1 MRDLRSKSWQSTN
14 TTHTDSLS
22 CHTDLERSEREVSSS
37 QIQNTF
43 STTSAK
49 RKKVYPL
56 SAPLNPK
63 KNKATAFSFLQSRG
77 EPRTSASSIKSAG
90 DTTAPFESDFM
101 HHEAGESRD
110 TRKAFNIDSIDCHA
124 VQAPIAMTAAQ
135 TKSTRLSLSLACFF
149 ALSGVMSA
157 STIPTN
163 DPNNLVESLNQQTCR
178 HSQGTHYN
186 NCYNIIWK
194 SGNKEGVVAGSM
206 AGSWNFGDGGSY
218 GDVSRYT
225 YASVAVA
232 YRPGGFDNKNVMF
245 AQGAKVD
252 HLEYNLKKVGDGGS
266 PWNNL
271 RVEGDKNTNLTID
284 TFDLKGNVK
293 FEIKLGGTSTIN
305 TLDHT
310 AELLHLKVD
319 NETNDTLKIATLNQT
334 GANSDTQVFDKVTIT
349 DFNLSGGKAHQLAG
363 EITNLNITNGTF
375 YQGKHNGGSSGYS
388 DSQIT
393 GGTIAKVD
401 LSGNGAF
408 EQIRG
413 SVTDFNQSG
422 GQAIQQG
429 GTITNLNL
437 SGGTFAHNGG
447 TLTSITLKGGGS
459 GSTFINGSS
468 TAIATINQE
477 GGNHAVAGKITDFNL
492 KGGSVS
498 NSGTITKLTSST
510 TANNHISNNATIENL
525 VLDEA
530 TNVTNSG
537 IIKELNV
544 KKGNSTI
551 NTLTGVAQNPDTKL
565 SSINIKANDA
575 KLTVDTLRV
584 GLNGNNAI
592 QRVEINKGDGQGSKQ
607 EFAVNKIQVSYV
619 NGTFDPTQNISNQL
633 KDYVTSGSQNYVD
646 GNSKPI
652 FTSTPEL
659 EGIGVKF
666 NPDGT
671 PHFDPQ
677 DSISASMTSM
687 ILRQSL
693 RRKMLLDTYL
703 AEQSRRSLKNK
714 ERRTRQ
720 RLEKA
725 TLGEARA
732 KYEADLA
739 VYNRLKME
747 WDKLANTKQNKAIIA
762 KYEKDEKDYQKAL
775 KQYEQDYK
783 KYEQESKKL
792 EELAKATNIKIPVEP
807 KAPIR
812 PNVKP
817 NDKNYKKLMSA
828 YEKEEKA
835 YQKALKK
842 YEEDYKRYDQK
853 IKRFEIL
860 ARVSNLKAPVA
871 PKKPNVKPNDKNY
884 KKLMA
889 GYEKARKDYQQ
900 SLKTYEQEKKNLE
913 VLAKAH
919 KIDIKIPVE
928 PKAPIKPDVKPSD
941 KDYKK
946 LMVAYEKE
954 QKAYQ
959 KALKQYEQ
967 DYKQYEQE
975 VKKLEE
981 LANAQ
986 KAKTKAPVEP
996 KAPAIP
1002 AILASKPIAP
1012 IEPKLGEVSAEL
1024 VAEHEVKGDFFVRA
1038 YGGTGTHSLNNGAQ
1052 TTSWSAGTL
1061 LGANWNLAL
1070 GQTSGNIG
1078 FYGGYEYIH
1087 NGYEQAHINAQGHN
1101 GFVGL
1106 RFSHLFSK
1114 TKLAGFYYIADVN
1127 GGYTNI
1133 DVSQSMNNM
1142 LYSANVGNINIGA
1155 SFRLASAV
1163 YMYGSKSILFPSLGV
1178 GVDGGYLGEFEMKT
1192 NKAGELRYGGL
1203 GQPYAVTYAQ
1213 ANLNYYQ
1220 EWGKRF
1226 STTLGG
1232 GIRYLLNNDV
1242 SIMPTLNGKTYRIDE
1257 QTGKVASAHLAP
1269 FFYQG
1274 TFMVNYHTDNA
1285 GNLSAGYVAVGGEK
1299 GLTHNISAR
1308 WHYFF

>member
-1 MRDLRSKSWQSTN
+1 MRGGGVNNLSLSPQKSSLRDLRSKSWQSTN

-77 EPRTSASSIKSAG
+77 EPRYSASSIKSAG

-124 VQAPIAMTAAQ
+124 VQAPLAMTAAQ

-157 STIPTN
+157 STIPAN

-178 HSQGTHYN
+178 HSAGGHYN

-194 SGNKEGVVAGSM
+194 SNDREGVVKGSM
-206 AGSWNFGDGGSY
+206 LGNWNFGDRNSY
-218 GDVSRYT
+218 GDVSHYT

-232 YRPGGFDNKNVMF
+232 YRPGGFSGKQFWF
-245 AQGAKVD
+245 ANDAQVD
-252 HLEYNLKKVGDGGS
+252 HLVFNLKKVGEGDS
-266 PWNNL
+266 PWLNLVNSNNL
-271 RVEGDKNTNLTID
+271 NVTTLDVIGDVMFEVKLGGNSNIDTINNAADRLSLTANGNSSLTIQTLNQNRADSELVIQNASGSVTID
-284 TFDLKGNVK
+284 TLNQGGGNVYQRS
-293 FEIKLGGTSTIN
+293 EEVTTANITGGHYYQGYGPVSGGFGPSGDGGQIG
-305 TLDHT
+305 
-310 AELLHLKVD
+310 
-319 NETNDTLKIATLNQT
+319 TLNLQG
-334 GANSDTQVFDKVTIT
+334 GAFTQYAGQIT
-349 DFNLSGGKAHQLAG
+349 TANLSGGVF
-363 EITNLNITNGTF
+363 T
-375 YQGKHNGGSSGYS
+375 
-388 DSQIT
+388 
-393 GGTIAKVD
+393 
-401 LSGNGAF
+401 
-408 EQIRG
+408 
-413 SVTDFNQSG
+413 
-422 GQAIQQG
+422 
-429 GTITNLNL
+429 
-437 SGGTFAHNGG
+437 HNGG

-477 GGNHAVAGKITDFNL
+477 GGNHAVAGKITNFNL

-498 NSGTITKLTSST
+498 NSGTITKLTST
-510 TANNHISNNATIENL
+510 TANNHISNNATIDNL

-544 KKGNSTI
+544 NKGNSTI

-565 SSINIKANDA
+565 SNINIKANDA

-584 GLNGNNAI
+584 GLDGNNAI
-592 QRVEINKGDGQGSKQ
+592 KRVEINGNTGGNGGGK

-633 KDYVTSGSQNYVD
+633 KDYVSNGVSQSYID

-693 RRKMLLDTYL
+693 RRKMLIDTYL

-747 WDKLANTKQNKAIIA
+747 WDKRANTKQNKAIIA

-871 PKKPNVKPNDKNY
+871 PTKPNVKSNDKNY

-975 VKKLEE
+975 SKKLEE

>member
-1 MRDLRSKSWQSTN
+1 MWQTTN
-14 TTHTDSLS
+14 KQGATN
-22 CHTDLERSEREVSSS
+22 SS
-37 QIQNTF
+37 
-43 STTSAK
+43 
-49 RKKVYPL
+49 
-56 SAPLNPK
+56 
-63 KNKATAFSFLQSRG
+63 
-77 EPRTSASSIKSAG
+77 
-90 DTTAPFESDFM
+90 M
-101 HHEAGESRD
+101 
-110 TRKAFNIDSIDCHA
+110 
-124 VQAPIAMTAAQ
+124 
-135 TKSTRLSLSLACFF
+135 
-149 ALSGVMSA
+149 
-157 STIPTN
+157 
-163 DPNNLVESLNQQTCR
+163 
-178 HSQGTHYN
+178 
-186 NCYNIIWK
+186 
-194 SGNKEGVVAGSM
+194 SGN
-206 AGSWNFGDGGSY
+206 WNFGNAGVY

-232 YRPGGFDNKNVMF
+232 YRPGGFSGKRFWF
-245 AQGAKVD
+245 ANNARVD
-252 HLEYNLKKVGDGGS
+252 HLVFNLKKVGEGDS
-266 PWNNL
+266 PWLNLVDSSNLNVTTLDVIGDVMFEVKLGGNSNIDTINNAADRL
-271 RVEGDKNTNLTID
+271 SLTANGNSSLTIQTLNQNRADSELVIQNASGSVTID
-284 TFDLKGNVK
+284 TLNQGGGNVYQRS
-293 FEIKLGGTSTIN
+293 EEVT
-305 TLDHT
+305 T
-310 AELLHLKVD
+310 A
-319 NETNDTLKIATLNQT
+319 N
-334 GANSDTQVFDKVTIT
+334 
-349 DFNLSGGKAHQLAG
+349 
-363 EITNLNITNGTF
+363 
-375 YQGKHNGGSSGYS
+375 
-388 DSQIT
+388 IT
-393 GGTIAKVD
+393 GGHYYQGYGPV
-401 LSGNGAF
+401 SGGYAPVGDGG
-408 EQIRG
+408 QISTLNLQG
-413 SVTDFNQSG
+413 GDFTQYAGQITDINQSG
-422 GQAIQQG
+422 GNFIQREEATQQATIGTLTQSGGNFTQSG
-429 GTITNLNL
+429 GTITTANL
-437 SGGTFAHNGG
+437 SGGTFIHNGG

-498 NSGTITKLTSST
+498 NSGTITKLTST
-510 TANNHISNNATIENL
+510 TANNHISNNATIDNL

-537 IIKELNV
+537 IIKDLNV
-544 KKGNSTI
+544 NKGNSTI
-551 NTLTGVAQNPDTKL
+551 NTLTGVAQDPDTKL
-565 SSINIKANDA
+565 SSINIKQSAA

-592 QRVEINKGDGQGSKQ
+592 QRVEINKGDGNGSKQ

-677 DSISASMTSM
+677 DSIAASMTSM

-860 ARVSNLKAPVA
+860 AKVSNLKAPVA

-1087 NGYEQAHINAQGHN
+1087 NGYEQAHINAQGHT
-1101 GFVGL
+1101 GFLGL
-1106 RFSHLFSK
+1106 RFSHIFAK
-1114 TKLAGFYYIADVN
+1114 TKLAGFYYMADVN

-1274 TFMVNYHTDNA
+1274 TFVINYHTDKA
-1285 GNLSAGYVAVGGEK
+1285 GNFSAGYVAVGGEL
-1299 GLTHNISAR
+1299 GITHNASVR

>member
-1 MRDLRSKSWQSTN
+1 MRGGGGVNNLSLN
-14 TTHTDSLS
+14 AVNPTDSQKL
-22 CHTDLERSEREVSSS
+22 
-37 QIQNTF
+37 
-43 STTSAK
+43 AK
-49 RKKVYPL
+49 SK
-56 SAPLNPK
+56 
-63 KNKATAFSFLQSRG
+63 
-77 EPRTSASSIKSAG
+77 
-90 DTTAPFESDFM
+90 
-101 HHEAGESRD
+101 
-110 TRKAFNIDSIDCHA
+110 
-124 VQAPIAMTAAQ
+124 IA
-135 TKSTRLSLSLACFF
+135 RLSLVCFL

-163 DPNNLVESLNQQTCR
+163 DPNSLTITNGRNVDRTIWAAGSKGGDITDQAGWNRYGGDLSTMNASKYPDTLDYFSVAYKYSSLPKINLFMREGMTINYLAVN
-178 HSQGTHYN
+178 Y
-186 NCYNIIWK
+186 K
-194 SGNKEGVVAGSM
+194 KVSGNTPWQDMSARAMNTSGVG
-206 AGSWNFGDGGSY
+206 
-218 GDVSRYT
+218 
-225 YASVAVA
+225 
-232 YRPGGFDNKNVMF
+232 
-245 AQGAKVD
+245 
-252 HLEYNLKKVGDGGS
+252 
-266 PWNNL
+266 
-271 RVEGDKNTNLTID
+271 NTNLKIG
-284 TFDLKGNVK
+284 TFDVIGDVK
-293 FEIKLGGTSTIN
+293 FEIKLAGTSN
-305 TLDHT
+305 
-310 AELLHLKVD
+310 
-319 NETNDTLKIATLNQT
+319 IATLNNE
-334 GANSDTQVFDKVTIT
+334 A
-349 DFNLSGGKAHQLAG
+349 
-363 EITNLNITNGTF
+363 ERLNIKVYNENIDKLNINTLNQTTANG
-375 YQGKHNGGSSGYS
+375 
-388 DSQIT
+388 DSQIFKNVSVDT
-393 GGTIAKVD
+393 FNLYAGKSYQRGGRVGTLNLQGGEYHLGATDSIGAAEEAGTIGNLVLADGTFKQYKGEIGSITLTGDKKQASFTTKNNFQNGNQGTSYNGLITKIEKQV
-401 LSGNGAF
+401 SGAHTIELGDNKA
-408 EQIRG
+408 
-413 SVTDFNQSG
+413 D
-422 GQAIQQG
+422 
-429 GTITNLNL
+429 GTITTTLTNGSLTIDNTTGDIANNGEVSSLNVDKK
-437 SGGTFAHNGG
+437 SGSIAISNATTASIG
-447 TLTSITLKGGGS
+447 TLSTSTKSTIT
-459 GSTFINGSS
+459 N
-468 TAIATINQE
+468 A
-477 GGNHAVAGKITDFNL
+477 
-492 KGGSVS
+492 
-498 NSGTITKLTSST
+498 GTID
-510 TANNHISNNATIENL
+510 NL

-544 KKGNSTI
+544 NKGNSTI
-551 NTLTGVAQNPDTKL
+551 NTLTGVAQDPDTKL
-565 SSINIKANDA
+565 SSINIKQSAA

-677 DSISASMTSM
+677 DSIAASMTSM

-693 RRKMLLDTYL
+693 RRKMLIDTYL

-762 KYEKDEKDYQKAL
+762 KYEKDEKAYQKAL

-975 VKKLEE
+975 SKKLEE

>member
-1 MRDLRSKSWQSTN
+1 
-14 TTHTDSLS
+14 
-22 CHTDLERSEREVSSS
+22 
-37 QIQNTF
+37 
-43 STTSAK
+43 
-49 RKKVYPL
+49 
-56 SAPLNPK
+56 
-63 KNKATAFSFLQSRG
+63 
-77 EPRTSASSIKSAG
+77 
-90 DTTAPFESDFM
+90 
-101 HHEAGESRD
+101 
-110 TRKAFNIDSIDCHA
+110 
-124 VQAPIAMTAAQ
+124 
-135 TKSTRLSLSLACFF
+135 
-149 ALSGVMSA
+149 
-157 STIPTN
+157 
-163 DPNNLVESLNQQTCR
+163 
-178 HSQGTHYN
+178 
-186 NCYNIIWK
+186 
-194 SGNKEGVVAGSM
+194 
-206 AGSWNFGDGGSY
+206 
-218 GDVSRYT
+218 
-225 YASVAVA
+225 
-232 YRPGGFDNKNVMF
+232 
-245 AQGAKVD
+245 
-252 HLEYNLKKVGDGGS
+252 
-266 PWNNL
+266 
-271 RVEGDKNTNLTID
+271 
-284 TFDLKGNVK
+284 
-293 FEIKLGGTSTIN
+293 
-305 TLDHT
+305 
-310 AELLHLKVD
+310 
-319 NETNDTLKIATLNQT
+319 
-334 GANSDTQVFDKVTIT
+334 
-349 DFNLSGGKAHQLAG
+349 
-363 EITNLNITNGTF
+363 
-375 YQGKHNGGSSGYS
+375 
-388 DSQIT
+388 
-393 GGTIAKVD
+393 
-401 LSGNGAF
+401 
-408 EQIRG
+408 
-413 SVTDFNQSG
+413 
-422 GQAIQQG
+422 
-429 GTITNLNL
+429 
-437 SGGTFAHNGG
+437 
-447 TLTSITLKGGGS
+447 
-459 GSTFINGSS
+459 
-468 TAIATINQE
+468 
-477 GGNHAVAGKITDFNL
+477 
-492 KGGSVS
+492 
-498 NSGTITKLTSST
+498 
-510 TANNHISNNATIENL
+510 
-525 VLDEA
+525 
-530 TNVTNSG
+530 
-537 IIKELNV
+537 
-544 KKGNSTI
+544 
-551 NTLTGVAQNPDTKL
+551 
-565 SSINIKANDA
+565 
-575 KLTVDTLRV
+575 
-584 GLNGNNAI
+584 
-592 QRVEINKGDGQGSKQ
+592 
-607 EFAVNKIQVSYV
+607 
-619 NGTFDPTQNISNQL
+619 
-633 KDYVTSGSQNYVD
+633 
-646 GNSKPI
+646 
-652 FTSTPEL
+652 
-659 EGIGVKF
+659 
-666 NPDGT
+666 
-671 PHFDPQ
+671 
-677 DSISASMTSM
+677 
-687 ILRQSL
+687 
-693 RRKMLLDTYL
+693 
-703 AEQSRRSLKNK
+703 
-714 ERRTRQ
+714 
-720 RLEKA
+720 
-725 TLGEARA
+725 
-732 KYEADLA
+732 
-739 VYNRLKME
+739 
-747 WDKLANTKQNKAIIA
+747 
-762 KYEKDEKDYQKAL
+762 
-775 KQYEQDYK
+775 
-783 KYEQESKKL
+783 
-792 EELAKATNIKIPVEP
+792 
-807 KAPIR
+807 
-812 PNVKP
+812 
-817 NDKNYKKLMSA
+817 
-828 YEKEEKA
+828 
-835 YQKALKK
+835 
-842 YEEDYKRYDQK
+842 
-853 IKRFEIL
+853 
-860 ARVSNLKAPVA
+860 
-871 PKKPNVKPNDKNY
+871 
-884 KKLMA
+884 MA

-928 PKAPIKPDVKPSD
+928 PKAPIRPDVKPSD

>member
-1 MRDLRSKSWQSTN
+1 
-14 TTHTDSLS
+14 
-22 CHTDLERSEREVSSS
+22 
-37 QIQNTF
+37 
-43 STTSAK
+43 
-49 RKKVYPL
+49 
-56 SAPLNPK
+56 
-63 KNKATAFSFLQSRG
+63 
-77 EPRTSASSIKSAG
+77 
-90 DTTAPFESDFM
+90 
-101 HHEAGESRD
+101 
-110 TRKAFNIDSIDCHA
+110 
-124 VQAPIAMTAAQ
+124 
-135 TKSTRLSLSLACFF
+135 
-149 ALSGVMSA
+149 MSA

-163 DPNNLVESLNQQTCR
+163 DPNSLTITNGRNVDRT
-178 HSQGTHYN
+178 
-186 NCYNIIWK
+186 IWA
-194 SGNKEGVVAGSM
+194 AGSK
-206 AGSWNFGDGGSY
+206 G
-218 GDVSRYT
+218 GDVTDQGGWNRYGGDLST
-225 YASVAVA
+225 MNANKYPNTLDYFSVA
-232 YRPGGFDNKNVMF
+232 YKYTDLPKINLFMREGMTIN
-245 AQGAKVD
+245 
-252 HLEYNLKKVGDGGS
+252 HLAVNYKKVGGS
-266 PWNNL
+266 TPWQDMSAKAMNTSG
-271 RVEGDKNTNLTID
+271 VGNTNLKIG
-284 TFDLKGNVK
+284 TFDVIGDVK
-293 FEIKLGGTSTIN
+293 FEIKLAGTSN
-305 TLDHT
+305 
-310 AELLHLKVD
+310 
-319 NETNDTLKIATLNQT
+319 IATLNNEAERLNIKVYNENIDKLNINTLNQT
-334 GANSDTQVFDKVTIT
+334 TANGESQIFKNVSVDTFNLHSGKSYQRGGRVGTLNLQGGEYHLGATDGIAAAEEAGTIGNLVLAEGTFKQYKGEIHNISLTADKKEAHFTTSNSFKNGSQGTYNGLITQIEKTANGKNTVTFGNSGGTIT
-349 DFNLSGGKAHQLAG
+349 STVTKGLLTIDNKNGDITNYGEVSSLDVSNKVGSAVVNNNAIINTLTSNSNSTINNLGKITTLDFKGGSVSNKG
-363 EITNLNITNGTF
+363 EITNLNLTSANATL
-375 YQGKHNGGSSGYS
+375 HNSG
-388 DSQIT
+388 
-393 GGTIAKVD
+393 V
-401 LSGNGAF
+401 
-408 EQIRG
+408 
-413 SVTDFNQSG
+413 
-422 GQAIQQG
+422 
-429 GTITNLNL
+429 ITNL
-437 SGGTFAHNGG
+437 
-447 TLTSITLKGGGS
+447 I
-459 GSTFINGSS
+459 
-468 TAIATINQE
+468 
-477 GGNHAVAGKITDFNL
+477 
-492 KGGSVS
+492 
-498 NSGTITKLTSST
+498 SGTTTTTKAFRA
-510 TANNHISNNATIENL
+510 TANKHISNAGTIDKL
-525 VLDEA
+525 VLNEA
-530 TNVTNSG
+530 SDVTNSG

-544 KKGNSTI
+544 NKGNSTI

-565 SSINIKANDA
+565 SNINIKANGA
-575 KLTVDTLRV
+575 KLTVDTLSV
-584 GLNGNNAI
+584 GLDGNNAI
-592 QRVEINKGDGQGSKQ
+592 KRVEINGNTGGNGGGK
-607 EFAVNKIQVSYV
+607 EFAVNKIQVSYI

-633 KDYVTSGSQNYVD
+633 KDYVSNGVSQSYID
-646 GNSKPI
+646 QNSKPT
-652 FTSTPEL
+652 FEASPEL
-659 EGIGVKF
+659 EGGPGIKF

-871 PKKPNVKPNDKNY
+871 PTKPNVKPNDKNY

-919 KIDIKIPVE
+919 KIDIKIPIE
-928 PKAPIKPDVKPSD
+928 PKAPV
-941 KDYKK
+941 
-946 LMVAYEKE
+946 
-954 QKAYQ
+954 
-959 KALKQYEQ
+959 
-967 DYKQYEQE
+967 
-975 VKKLEE
+975 
-981 LANAQ
+981 
-986 KAKTKAPVEP
+986 
-996 KAPAIP
+996 IP

-1024 VAEHEVKGDFFVRA
+1024 VAEHEVKGDFFIRA

-1070 GQTSGNIG
+1070 GQTSGNLG

-1106 RFSHLFSK
+1106 RFSHLFVK

-1163 YMYGSKSILFPSLGV
+1163 YMYGTKSMLFPSVGL

>member
-1 MRDLRSKSWQSTN
+1 
-14 TTHTDSLS
+14 
-22 CHTDLERSEREVSSS
+22 
-37 QIQNTF
+37 
-43 STTSAK
+43 
-49 RKKVYPL
+49 
-56 SAPLNPK
+56 
-63 KNKATAFSFLQSRG
+63 
-77 EPRTSASSIKSAG
+77 
-90 DTTAPFESDFM
+90 
-101 HHEAGESRD
+101 
-110 TRKAFNIDSIDCHA
+110 
-124 VQAPIAMTAAQ
+124 
-135 TKSTRLSLSLACFF
+135 
-149 ALSGVMSA
+149 
-157 STIPTN
+157 
-163 DPNNLVESLNQQTCR
+163 
-178 HSQGTHYN
+178 
-186 NCYNIIWK
+186 
-194 SGNKEGVVAGSM
+194 
-206 AGSWNFGDGGSY
+206 
-218 GDVSRYT
+218 
-225 YASVAVA
+225 
-232 YRPGGFDNKNVMF
+232 
-245 AQGAKVD
+245 
-252 HLEYNLKKVGDGGS
+252 
-266 PWNNL
+266 
-271 RVEGDKNTNLTID
+271 
-284 TFDLKGNVK
+284 
-293 FEIKLGGTSTIN
+293 
-305 TLDHT
+305 
-310 AELLHLKVD
+310 
-319 NETNDTLKIATLNQT
+319 
-334 GANSDTQVFDKVTIT
+334 
-349 DFNLSGGKAHQLAG
+349 
-363 EITNLNITNGTF
+363 
-375 YQGKHNGGSSGYS
+375 
-388 DSQIT
+388 
-393 GGTIAKVD
+393 
-401 LSGNGAF
+401 
-408 EQIRG
+408 
-413 SVTDFNQSG
+413 
-422 GQAIQQG
+422 
-429 GTITNLNL
+429 
-437 SGGTFAHNGG
+437 
-447 TLTSITLKGGGS
+447 
-459 GSTFINGSS
+459 
-468 TAIATINQE
+468 
-477 GGNHAVAGKITDFNL
+477 
-492 KGGSVS
+492 
-498 NSGTITKLTSST
+498 
-510 TANNHISNNATIENL
+510 
-525 VLDEA
+525 
-530 TNVTNSG
+530 
-537 IIKELNV
+537 
-544 KKGNSTI
+544 
-551 NTLTGVAQNPDTKL
+551 
-565 SSINIKANDA
+565 
-575 KLTVDTLRV
+575 
-584 GLNGNNAI
+584 
-592 QRVEINKGDGQGSKQ
+592 
-607 EFAVNKIQVSYV
+607 
-619 NGTFDPTQNISNQL
+619 
-633 KDYVTSGSQNYVD
+633 
-646 GNSKPI
+646 
-652 FTSTPEL
+652 
-659 EGIGVKF
+659 
-666 NPDGT
+666 
-671 PHFDPQ
+671 
-677 DSISASMTSM
+677 
-687 ILRQSL
+687 
-693 RRKMLLDTYL
+693 MLLDTYL

-783 KYEQESKKL
+783 QYEQESKKL

-860 ARVSNLKAPVA
+860 ARVSNLKAPAA
-871 PKKPNVKPNDKNY
+871 PKKPNVKSNDKNY

-975 VKKLEE
+975 SKKLEE

-1106 RFSHLFSK
+1106 RFSHLFIK

>member
-1 MRDLRSKSWQSTN
+1 
-14 TTHTDSLS
+14 
-22 CHTDLERSEREVSSS
+22 
-37 QIQNTF
+37 
-43 STTSAK
+43 
-49 RKKVYPL
+49 
-56 SAPLNPK
+56 
-63 KNKATAFSFLQSRG
+63 
-77 EPRTSASSIKSAG
+77 
-90 DTTAPFESDFM
+90 
-101 HHEAGESRD
+101 
-110 TRKAFNIDSIDCHA
+110 
-124 VQAPIAMTAAQ
+124 
-135 TKSTRLSLSLACFF
+135 
-149 ALSGVMSA
+149 MSA
-157 STIPTN
+157 STIPAN
-163 DPNNLVESLNQQTCR
+163 DPNDLNITDP
-178 HSQGTHYN
+178 
-186 NCYNIIWK
+186 
-194 SGNKEGVVAGSM
+194 SGNVFRVMWKAGEKGQVVTDQEGWPRRGQWNTLDSSKYPNTLDYMSIAYKYRSLPKVNLLIRNNMTINHLAVNYKKE
-206 AGSWNFGDGGSY
+206 GDGGTPWQDMNPQNIV
-218 GDVSRYT
+218 GG
-225 YASVAVA
+225 AS
-232 YRPGGFDNKNVMF
+232 GNSNI
-245 AQGAKVD
+245 
-252 HLEYNLKKVGDGGS
+252 
-266 PWNNL
+266 
-271 RVEGDKNTNLTID
+271 TIG
-284 TFDLKGNVK
+284 TFDLKGDVK
-293 FEIKLGGTSTIN
+293 FEIKLGGNSTIN
-305 TLDHT
+305 TLNHT
-310 AELLHLKVD
+310 AELLYLKVD

-334 GANSDTQVFDKVTIT
+334 GANTDTQIFNKIKVEN
-349 DFNLSGGKAHQLAG
+349 FNLSGGKAHQLAG

-393 GGTIAKVD
+393 GGTITKVD

-477 GGNHAVAGKITDFNL
+477 GGNHAVAGKITNFNL

-498 NSGTITKLTSST
+498 NSGTITKLTST
-510 TANNHISNNATIENL
+510 TANNHISNNATIDNL

-544 KKGNSTI
+544 NKGNSTI

-565 SSINIKANDA
+565 SSINIKQSAA

-677 DSISASMTSM
+677 DSIAASMTSM

-693 RRKMLLDTYL
+693 RRKMLIDTYL

-762 KYEKDEKDYQKAL
+762 KYEKDEKAYQKAL

-975 VKKLEE
+975 SKKLEE

-1106 RFSHLFSK
+1106 RFSHLFVK

>member
-1 MRDLRSKSWQSTN
+1 MRGGGVNNLSLN
-14 TTHTDSLS
+14 AVNPTDSQKL
-22 CHTDLERSEREVSSS
+22 
-37 QIQNTF
+37 
-43 STTSAK
+43 AK
-49 RKKVYPL
+49 
-56 SAPLNPK
+56 S
-63 KNKATAFSFLQSRG
+63 KA
-77 EPRTSASSIKSAG
+77 
-90 DTTAPFESDFM
+90 
-101 HHEAGESRD
+101 
-110 TRKAFNIDSIDCHA
+110 
-124 VQAPIAMTAAQ
+124 
-135 TKSTRLSLSLACFF
+135 TRLSLICFF
-149 ALSGVMSA
+149 ALSSMAAA
-157 STIPTN
+157 STPTIPTN
-163 DPNNLVESLNQQTCR
+163 DPNKLNITNGR
-178 HSQGTHYN
+178 NVDRT
-186 NCYNIIWK
+186 IWAAGSK
-194 SGNKEGVVAGSM
+194 SGDVTDQNGWNQYGGDLSTMNANKYP
-206 AGSWNFGDGGSY
+206 NTLDYF
-218 GDVSRYT
+218 
-225 YASVAVA
+225 SVA
-232 YRPGGFDNKNVMF
+232 YKYSSLPKI
-245 AQGAKVD
+245 
-252 HLEYNLKKVGDGGS
+252 NLFMREGMTINYLAVNYKKVSGNT
-266 PWNNL
+266 PWQDMSAKAMNTSG
-271 RVEGDKNTNLTID
+271 VGNTNLKIG
-284 TFDLKGNVK
+284 TFDVIGDVK
-293 FEIKLGGTSTIN
+293 FEIELAGTSNIT
-305 TLDHT
+305 TLNNE
-310 AELLHLKVD
+310 AERLNIKVY
-319 NETNDTLKIATLNQT
+319 NENNDKLNIDTLNQT
-334 GANSDTQVFDKVTIT
+334 TANGDSQIFKNVSVDTFNLHSGKSYQRGGRVGTLNLQGGEYHLGATDGIAAAEEAGTIGNLVLAEGTFKQYKGEIHNISLTADKKEAHFTTSNSFKNGSQGTYNGLITQIDKTANGTNTVTFGNSGGTIT
-349 DFNLSGGKAHQLAG
+349 STVTKGLLTIDNKNGDITNYGEVSSLDVSNKVGSAVVNNNAIINTLTSNNNSTINNLGKITTLDFKGGSVSNKG
-363 EITNLNITNGTF
+363 EITNLNLTSANATL
-375 YQGKHNGGSSGYS
+375 HNSG
-388 DSQIT
+388 
-393 GGTIAKVD
+393 V
-401 LSGNGAF
+401 
-408 EQIRG
+408 
-413 SVTDFNQSG
+413 
-422 GQAIQQG
+422 
-429 GTITNLNL
+429 ITNL
-437 SGGTFAHNGG
+437 
-447 TLTSITLKGGGS
+447 I
-459 GSTFINGSS
+459 
-468 TAIATINQE
+468 
-477 GGNHAVAGKITDFNL
+477 
-492 KGGSVS
+492 
-498 NSGTITKLTSST
+498 SGTTTKAFRA
-510 TANNHISNNATIENL
+510 TANKHISNAGTIDKLELN
-525 VLDEA
+525 EA

-537 IIKELNV
+537 TIKELNV
-544 KKGNSTI
+544 NKGNSTI

-565 SSINIKANDA
+565 SSINIKQSAA

-584 GLNGNNAI
+584 GLDGNNAI
-592 QRVEINKGDGQGSKQ
+592 KRVEINGNTGSNGGGK
-607 EFAVNKIQVSYV
+607 EFAVNKIQVSYI

-633 KDYVTSGSQNYVD
+633 KDYVSNGVSQSYID
-646 GNSKPI
+646 GNSKPT
-652 FTSTPEL
+652 FEASPEL
-659 EGIGVKF
+659 EGGPGIKF

-783 KYEQESKKL
+783 QYEQESKKL

-975 VKKLEE
+975 SKKLEE

-1106 RFSHLFSK
+1106 RFSHLFVK

>member
-1 MRDLRSKSWQSTN
+1 MRGGGVNNL
-14 TTHTDSLS
+14 SL
-22 CHTDLERSEREVSSS
+22 
-37 QIQNTF
+37 N
-43 STTSAK
+43 A
-49 RKKVYPL
+49 
-56 SAPLNPK
+56 
-63 KNKATAFSFLQSRG
+63 
-77 EPRTSASSIKSAG
+77 
-90 DTTAPFESDFM
+90 
-101 HHEAGESRD
+101 
-110 TRKAFNIDSIDCHA
+110 
-124 VQAPIAMTAAQ
+124 
-135 TKSTRLSLSLACFF
+135 STRFSQKV
-149 ALSGVMSA
+149 ALSIACISCL
-157 STIPTN
+157 TLTN
-163 DPNNLVESLNQQTCR
+163 L
-178 HSQGTHYN
+178 HAAWY
-186 NCYNIIWK
+186 I
-194 SGNKEGVVAGSM
+194 
-206 AGSWNFGDGGSY
+206 NFGD
-218 GDVSRYT
+218 
-225 YASVAVA
+225 AVA
-232 YRPGGFDNKNVMF
+232 ACAYPTLQSGRGFTFASSNGTCQGDSISLNTPGDNRGRYILLRGVNLERYDINATGNASRIWFDGKFENSNVNGTM
-245 AQGAKVD
+245 
-252 HLEYNLKKVGDGGS
+252 NLKGLINIELRSDVG
-266 PWNNL
+266 
-271 RVEGDKNTNLTID
+271 NT
-284 TFDLKGNVK
+284 
-293 FEIKLGGTSTIN
+293 TIN
-305 TLDHT
+305 TLNHT
-310 AELLHLKVD
+310 AKLLHLKGGNNKLD
-319 NETNDTLKIATLNQT
+319 ITTLNQT
-334 GANSDTQVFDKVTIT
+334 GENSDTQVFGNVKVEN
-349 DFNLSGGKAHQLAG
+349 FNLSGGKTHQLAG
-363 EITNLNITNGTF
+363 DITNLNITNGTF
-375 YQGKHNGGSSGYS
+375 YQGKHNGDPSGYK
-388 DSQIT
+388 DNQIT
-393 GGTIAKVD
+393 
-401 LSGNGAF
+401 
-408 EQIRG
+408 
-413 SVTDFNQSG
+413 
-422 GQAIQQG
+422 G

-437 SGGTFAHNGG
+437 FGGTFIHNRG

-468 TAIATINQE
+468 TAIKEINQE
-477 GGNHAVAGKITDFNL
+477 GGNHAVAGKITNFNL

-498 NSGTITKLTSST
+498 NSGTITKLTST

-544 KKGNSTI
+544 NKGNSTI
-551 NTLTGVAQNPDTKL
+551 NTLTGVAQDPDTKL
-565 SSINIKANDA
+565 SSINIKQGVA

-592 QRVEINKGDGQGSKQ
+592 QRVEINKGDNGGSKQ

-659 EGIGVKF
+659 QGIGIKF

-677 DSISASMTSM
+677 DSIAASMTSLV
-687 ILRQSL
+687 LRQSL
-693 RRKMLLDTYL
+693 RRKMLIDTYL

-860 ARVSNLKAPVA
+860 ARVSNLKAPAA
-871 PKKPNVKPNDKNY
+871 PKKPNVKSNDKNY

-975 VKKLEE
+975 SKKLEE

-1106 RFSHLFSK
+1106 RFSHLFVK

-1242 SIMPTLNGKTYRIDE
+1242 SIMPTLNGKTYKIDE

>member
-1 MRDLRSKSWQSTN
+1 M
-14 TTHTDSLS
+14 
-22 CHTDLERSEREVSSS
+22 
-37 QIQNTF
+37 
-43 STTSAK
+43 
-49 RKKVYPL
+49 YPNNYGWNN
-56 SAPLNPK
+56 AND
-63 KNKATAFSFLQSRG
+63 G
-77 EPRTSASSIKSAG
+77 HYG
-90 DTTAPFESDFM
+90 DT
-101 HHEAGESRD
+101 
-110 TRKAFNIDSIDCHA
+110 
-124 VQAPIAMTAAQ
+124 
-135 TKSTRLSLSLACFF
+135 
-149 ALSGVMSA
+149 
-157 STIPTN
+157 
-163 DPNNLVESLNQQTCR
+163 R
-178 HSQGTHYN
+178 HYE
-186 NCYNIIWK
+186 Y
-194 SGNKEGVVAGSM
+194 E
-206 AGSWNFGDGGSY
+206 
-218 GDVSRYT
+218 
-225 YASVAVA
+225 SVAIA
-232 YRPGGFDNKNVMF
+232 YRPGGLNNTNFYFHEN
-245 AQGAKVD
+245 AKID
-252 HLEYNLKKVGDGGS
+252 HFEFNYKKVG
-266 PWNNL
+266 
-271 RVEGDKNTNLTID
+271 EGDYVWQNMSKRNDKKNHNITVGTLD
-284 TFDLKGNVK
+284 TKGDLR
-293 FEIKLGGTSTIN
+293 FEVKLGGSNNTITTIN
-305 TLDHT
+305 NSANRLSLM
-310 AELLHLKVD
+310 AETGDALAV
-319 NETNDTLKIATLNQT
+319 TTLNQQ
-334 GANSDTQVFDKVTIT
+334 GG
-349 DFNLSGGKAHQLAG
+349 SGDGGHSELVLQ
-363 EITNLNITNGTF
+363 
-375 YQGKHNGGSSGYS
+375 NGGGS
-388 DSQIT
+388 IT
-393 GGTIAKVD
+393 IEN
-401 LSGNGAF
+401 L
-408 EQIRG
+408 
-413 SVTDFNQSG
+413 NQSG
-422 GQAIQQG
+422 GTTYQKDGDVTTATIVGGHYYQGYGPTGGSSFGPTGDGGQIGTLNLQG
-429 GTITNLNL
+429 GDFTQYAGQITTANL
-437 SGGTFAHNGG
+437 SGGTFIHNGG

-498 NSGTITKLTSST
+498 NKGEITNLKLTSANATLHNSGVIT
-510 TANNHISNNATIENL
+510 NLISGTTTTTKAFRATANKHISNAGTIDKLELN
-525 VLDEA
+525 EA

-537 IIKELNV
+537 TIKELNV
-544 KKGNSTI
+544 NKGNSTI

-565 SSINIKANDA
+565 SNINIKANDA
-575 KLTVDTLRV
+575 KLTVDTLSV
-584 GLNGNNAI
+584 GLDGNNAI
-592 QRVEINKGDGQGSKQ
+592 KRVEINGNTGGNGGGK
-607 EFAVNKIQVSYV
+607 EFAVNKIQVSYI

-633 KDYVTSGSQNYVD
+633 KDYVSNGVSQSYID
-646 GNSKPI
+646 GNSKPT
-652 FTSTPEL
+652 FEASPEL
-659 EGIGVKF
+659 EGGPGIKF

-671 PHFDPQ
+671 PYFDPQ

-783 KYEQESKKL
+783 QYEQESKKL

-860 ARVSNLKAPVA
+860 ARVSNLKAPAA
-871 PKKPNVKPNDKNY
+871 PKKPNVKSNDKNY

-975 VKKLEE
+975 SKKLEE

-1106 RFSHLFSK
+1106 RFSHLFIK